1 MSKDNTI
8 EFCGNCGL
16 GAITHRD
23 YPGSCDYYAPG
34 TKKRCN
40 SWTKAKG
47 TGRERVVYIC
57 SPLRGDIEGNLRR
70 AAAYSRA
77 AVESNA
83 IPITP
88 HLYFA
93 SFLDDTKH
101 ADRKVGMQMG
111 IELLKK
117 CDELWVFGKP
127 SEGMAAE
134 ITEAGRLQKPIIYVP
149 EETVRELNERSTT
162 NNG

>member
-1 MSKDNTI
+1 MKPKI
-8 EFCGNCGL
+8 EFCGNCGI
-16 GAITHRD
+16 GALNHRTA
-23 YPGSCDYYAPG
+23 PGACDYYTPG
-34 TKKRCN
+34 AQKRCN
-40 SWTKAKG
+40 SWTKAHHIK
-47 TGRERVVYIC
+47 RERVAYIC

-77 AVESNA
+77 AVESHA

-88 HLYFA
+88 HLFFA
-93 SFLDDTKH
+93 SFLDDTKR
-101 ADRKVGMQMG
+101 ADRAVGMAMG

-134 ITEAGRLQKPIIYVP
+134 IAEAERLQKPIIYVP
-149 EETVRELNERSTT
+149 EDTVRELNERS
-162 NNG
+162 NSNG